1 MASKPTKKPAKK
13 AAGRKIAER
22 TATPEN
28 RPKQGGQF
36 QPGQS
41 GNPGGRPKVAGHIR
55 DLAREYGP
63 EAIEKLVDLMRGE
76 DARVSRAA
84 AADLLDRGY
93 GKPSQPVGGA
103 DDLPAIKS
111 ERELTDAELA
121 AIARGNG

>member
-13 AAGRKIAER
+13 AATTKVRPSAENSAEQRGR
-22 TATPEN
+22 P
-28 RPKQGGQF
+28 F
-36 QPGQS
+36 QKGQS

-55 DLAREYGP
+55 ELAREHG
-63 EAIEKLVDLMRGE
+63 ERAIERLVELMEGE
-76 DARVSRAA
+76 DPRVARAA